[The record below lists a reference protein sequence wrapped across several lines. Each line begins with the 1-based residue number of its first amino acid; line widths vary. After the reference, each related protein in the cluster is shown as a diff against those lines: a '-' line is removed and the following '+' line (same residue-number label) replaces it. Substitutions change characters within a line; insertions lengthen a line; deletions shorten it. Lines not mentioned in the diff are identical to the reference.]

1 MSFKYLTILLLLFSF
16 LFKAQEANAQCTNDL
31 TLGKKEIDSKGEG
44 HLKVKVNANCAFE
57 GKLIE
62 SEGNSERVAENF
74 SGNGND
80 AFSFKHLN
88 SNPEY
93 SYKVE
98 VDFLSEDKFLCKKRV
113 LIDIRFSDN

>member
-1 MSFKYLTILLLLFSF
+1 MAFKYLTTLLLLP
-16 LFKAQEANAQCTNDL
+16 LFFVSTLATNAQCTNSL
-31 TLGKKEIDSKGEG
+31 ALVKKEINSKAEG
-44 HLKVKVNANCAFE
+44 HLKIKVNANGAFE

-62 SEGNSERVAENF
+62 LEGSSERVTEKF

-88 SNPEY
+88 SNPEH

-98 VDFLSEDKFLCKKRV
+98 VDFLSEDIFLCKKKV
-113 LIDIRFSDN
+113 LIDIQFSDN

>member
-1 MSFKYLTILLLLFSF
+1 LLLFSF
-16 LFKAQEANAQCTNDL
+16 LFEAQEASAQCTNDM

-44 HLKVKVNANCAFE
+44 HLKIKVNANGAFE

-62 SEGNSERVAENF
+62 LEGSSERVTEKF

-88 SNPEY
+88 SNPEH

-98 VDFLSEDKFLCKKRV
+98 VDFLSEDKFLCKKKV
-113 LIDIRFSDN
+113 LIDIQFSDN

>member
-1 MSFKYLTILLLLFSF
+1 MSFKYLTILLLLFLF
-16 LFKAQEANAQCTNDL
+16 LLEANAQCINDL

-44 HLKVKVNANCAFE
+44 HLKIKVTSNGAFE

-62 SEGNSERVAENF
+62 LEGSSERVAEKF